1 MPCEFVRELSREFA
15 RLSFELAREL
25 FRNFSTVRVVTAER
39 SGGKLS
45 CEEDEKRS
53 CSDDLSTVLSRFS
66 FPLVPLICLETI
78 AFPGELLVDCSLWC
92 TFL

>member
-1 MPCEFVRELSREFA
+1 MRELSREFA
-15 RLSFELAREL
+15 RLSRELAREL
-25 FRNFSTVRVVTAER
+25 FRNFSTVRDVTAPTGR

-53 CSDDLSTVLSRFS
+53 CSDDLSTVLSRLS

-78 AFPGELLVDCSLWC
+78 AFPGELLRDCSLRYAV
-92 TFL
+92 L